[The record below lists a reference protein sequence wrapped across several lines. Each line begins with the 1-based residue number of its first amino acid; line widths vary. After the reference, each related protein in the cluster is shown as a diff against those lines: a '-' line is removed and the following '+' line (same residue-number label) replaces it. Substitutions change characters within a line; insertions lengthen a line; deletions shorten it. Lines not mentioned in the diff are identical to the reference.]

1 MDNPILVIAL
11 TPSPDS
17 SMEGQGS
24 RTPAD
29 ILNMSDRVVSLQCNN
44 FNGC

>member
-11 TPSPDS
+11 PPPQISS

-24 RTPAD
+24 RTPAE
-29 ILNMSDRVVSLQCNN
+29 ILSMSDRVVSLQCNAT
-44 FNGC
+44 GC